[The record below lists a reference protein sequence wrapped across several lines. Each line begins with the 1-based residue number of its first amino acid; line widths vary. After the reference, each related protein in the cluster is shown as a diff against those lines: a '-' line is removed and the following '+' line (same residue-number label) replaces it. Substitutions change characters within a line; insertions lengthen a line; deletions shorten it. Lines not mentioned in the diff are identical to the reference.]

1 MLVGD
6 FPQPAPL
13 GDNMSIHQHAVD
25 YIKDAPIF
33 EQWPEMFQLYKQVAE
48 TEPYGWILST
58 AACYALGGTQE
69 QVLPVVAAYGCLQ
82 NAILL
87 IDDLL
92 DEDPRGMHHQY
103 GVGVAANMA
112 SAFQALSLQ
121 LIFESA
127 YAPVVKSEIIRSL
140 NEMMARLAVGQ
151 YWDVKNPG
159 TEEGYWQVVSM
170 KSSPYSAAALEV
182 GALAGGASV
191 EMTRKL
197 KEFGELYGEFMQLND
212 DLKDVM
218 AVPASTDW
226 SLGRYPLPILFAEK
240 VAHPDRQRFIELR
253 DRVDDPAVLREAQ
266 TILIRCGAI
275 SYGIEQ
281 LLIRY
286 KKSRQVLE
294 GLDLP
299 KTNELK
305 ILLEKTVSASRRV
318 LATLGNGYRLEEL
331 LPA

>member
-1 MLVGD
+1 
-6 FPQPAPL
+6 
-13 GDNMSIHQHAVD
+13 MSIHTDAVD
-25 YIKDAPIF
+25 YIRDAPIF

-58 AACYALGGTQE
+58 AACYAVGGTPE

-121 LIFESA
+121 LIFDSDYSPE
-127 YAPVVKSEIIRSL
+127 VKTEIIRSL

-182 GALAGGASV
+182 GALAGGASADV
-191 EMTRKL
+191 TSKL
-197 KEFGELYGEFMQLND
+197 KDFGELYGEFMQLND

-226 SLGRYPLPILFAEK
+226 TLGRYPLPILFAEK
-240 VAHPDRQRFIELR
+240 VDHPDRAHFIELR
-253 DRVDDPAVLREAQ
+253 EKALDPAALHEAQ

-275 SYGIEQ
+275 SYGIDQ
-281 LLIRY
+281 LLVRY
-286 KKSRQVLE
+286 QESKGVLAA
-294 GLDLP
+294 LALP
-299 KTNELK
+299 NSNELE

-318 LATLGNGYRLEEL
+318 LATLGNGYKLEEL
-331 LPA
+331 LPVQ